1 MKANVY
7 VGAFAVCVIGLNGL
21 KIYNHVQNRKL
32 QKKINLLKKQIDEN
46 NVIFYNIVE
55 QCSNSKEFPARY
67 LIETDRGVFE
77 I

>member
-1 MKANVY
+1 MTVKVY
-7 VGAFAVCVIGLNGL
+7 AGVFAVCVIGLNGL

-32 QKKINLLKKQIDEN
+32 QKKINLLKKKIDEN
-46 NVIFYNIVE
+46 NVIFYDIVE
-55 QCSNSKEFPARY
+55 QCSKSKEFPVRY